1 MRSTMK
7 NAKLFVADEPM
18 SPDLEMTRFISEW
31 MKKYGEY
38 PTFLFPQVRGFPH
51 FKIVM
56 NLLKR
61 PLLLQ
66 ALELPQEG
74 YLRVLDERLR
84 GGRSDVRRT
93 ASLATKRLEGL
104 DQVPVM
110 VHQPG
115 DKGRYFTSAVA
126 CMHNPEAGGYNLG
139 FYRALVQ
146 DSRRCVIFMDPRT
159 DAYRIL
165 QGQWASGKKEVPIT
179 LHIGGPLSTYLSG
192 ASNVPYDKDSYE
204 FASCISGSPL
214 HLDDRGGG
222 YPPAPAEA
230 EVVLRG
236 RVLNE
241 LGEEAPFGEF
251 KGYYC
256 KATKSPVMEIDEIF
270 CRPDP
275 YFLGLFCGK
284 ESGLTL
290 MSLQNEMLMFHQL
303 RSRGF
308 AVEDVVNPLESFGE
322 FLTLVQSPEPNKEL
336 LDAAMQID
344 KRTKM
349 VVVSQD
355 VRRTLADLAIHDFE
369 VSSMAYMKRGQ
380 RRGDRLGLIVRRTEE
395 FRWVEY

>member
-7 NAKLFVADEPM
+7 QAKLFVVDVPM
-18 SPDLEMTRFISEW
+18 SPELEITRFISGW
-31 MKKYGEY
+31 MKKYDEY
-38 PTFLFPQVRGFPH
+38 PTFLFSSVKGFPQ

-61 PLLLQ
+61 QLLLQ

-74 YLRVLDERLR
+74 YLRALDERLL
-84 GGRSDVRRT
+84 GKRSEVRRS
-93 ASLATKRLEGL
+93 ASLATWQLEGL

-115 DKGRYFTSAVA
+115 DKGRYFTSAVGA
-126 CMHNPEAGGYNLG
+126 LHNPEAGGYNLG
-139 FYRALVQ
+139 FYRAFVK
-146 DSRRCVIFMDPRT
+146 DARRCVIFMDPRT

-165 QGQWASGKKEVPIT
+165 QAQWASGKKDVPMT
-179 LHIGGPLSTYLSG
+179 LYVGGPLSTYLSG

-204 FASCISGSPL
+204 FASCVSSSPL
-214 HLDDRGGG
+214 LLDERGGG

-230 EVVLRG
+230 ELVLRG

-241 LGEEAPFGEF
+241 LDVEAPFGEF
-251 KGYYC
+251 KGYYSN
-256 KATKSPVMEIDEIF
+256 ATKSPVLEIDEIF

-275 YFLGLFCGK
+275 HFLGLFCGK

-290 MSLQNEMLMFHQL
+290 MSLQNEMLIFHQL
-303 RSRGF
+303 RAQGF
-308 AVEDVVNPLESFGE
+308 AVEDVSNPLDAFGE
-322 FLTLVQSPEPNKEL
+322 FLTLIQSPTPSKEL
-336 LDAAMQID
+336 LEAAMQID

-355 VRRTLADLAIHDFE
+355 TRRMLADLAIHDFD

-395 FRWVEY
+395 YRWVEY

>member
-7 NAKLFVADEPM
+7 KAKLFNVDEPM
-18 SPDLEMTRFISEW
+18 SPNLEMTRFISGWEQ
-31 MKKYGEY
+31 KYGEY
-38 PTFLFPQVRGFPH
+38 PTFLFSQVRGFPQ
-51 FKIVM
+51 FKTVM

-61 PLLLQ
+61 PQLLQ

-74 YLRVLDERLR
+74 YLPILASRLQS
-84 GGRSDVRRT
+84 GKSTVRQGPSP
-93 ASLATKRLEGL
+93 AATRLEGL
-104 DQVPVM
+104 DQVPIM

-126 CMHNPEAGGYNLG
+126 CMHNTETNGYNLG
-139 FYRALVQ
+139 FYRAYIQ

-165 QGQWASGKKEVPIT
+165 QAQWAQGKKEVPIT
-179 LHIGGPLSTYLSG
+179 LFIGGPLSTYLSG

-204 FASCISGSPL
+204 FASCISDTPL
-214 HLDDRGGG
+214 VLDERGGG

-230 EVVLRG
+230 EIVFRG
-236 RVLNE
+236 RILPE
-241 LGEEAPFGEF
+241 MDEESPFGEF
-251 KGYYC
+251 KGYYS
-256 KATKSPVMEIDEIF
+256 KPTQSPVMVIDEVY

-290 MSLQNEMLMFHQL
+290 MSLQNELLMFHHL
-303 RSRGF
+303 RARGF
-308 AVEDVVNPLESFGE
+308 ELENVVNPLDSFGE
-322 FLTLVQSPEPNKEL
+322 FLTLIQTPSPSREL
-336 LDAAMQID
+336 LDAAMQFD

-349 VVVSQD
+349 VVVSQSIEK
-355 VRRTLADLAIHDFE
+355 TLAQLAIHDFD

-380 RRGDRLGLIVRRTEE
+380 QRGDRLGLIIRRTEE